1 MKKNGHGKLA
11 LSKPEWSNWETYSV
25 QEVKHLQTP
34 QHWALWQWFN
44 KTHYVVQDEQF
55 GYMVDAIPGA
65 EPTDAEVDAFKGTF
79 PQGSGE

>member
-44 KTHYVVQDEQF
+44 KTHYVV
-55 GYMVDAIPGA
+55 
-65 EPTDAEVDAFKGTF
+65 
-79 PQGSGE
+79 